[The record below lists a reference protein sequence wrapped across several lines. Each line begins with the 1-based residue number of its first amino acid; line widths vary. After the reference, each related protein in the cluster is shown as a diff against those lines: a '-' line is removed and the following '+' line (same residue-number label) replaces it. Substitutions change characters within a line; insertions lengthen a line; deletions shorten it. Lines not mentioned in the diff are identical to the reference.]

1 MASKEEVEAHDVYE
15 RIRPILEEYFD
26 NWIICG
32 HRAGDKTR
40 VALGHARPNWGDM
53 KDIRCEIRNWQKESM
68 EATGKV
74 PPCISKTSRKAPGS
88 D

>member
-1 MASKEEVEAHDVYE
+1 MASREQVEAHDVYE

-32 HRAGDKTR
+32 HRAGTYQP
-40 VALGHARPNWGDM
+40 VALGHAKPGWGDM
-53 KDIRCEIRNWQKESM
+53 KPIRNEIRKWQKKSVED
-68 EATGKV
+68 TGKV
-74 PPCISKTSRKAPGS
+74 PPSISKITRKKTDS

>member
-1 MASKEEVEAHDVYE
+1 MATREEVEAHDVYE

-32 HRAGDKTR
+32 HRAGTYKP
-40 VALGHARPNWGDM
+40 VALGHAKPGWGDM
-53 KDIRCEIRNWQKESM
+53 KPIRNEISKWQKKSVEDS
-68 EATGKV
+68 GKV
-74 PPCISKTSRKAPGS
+74 SSGTRKASSKKTDS